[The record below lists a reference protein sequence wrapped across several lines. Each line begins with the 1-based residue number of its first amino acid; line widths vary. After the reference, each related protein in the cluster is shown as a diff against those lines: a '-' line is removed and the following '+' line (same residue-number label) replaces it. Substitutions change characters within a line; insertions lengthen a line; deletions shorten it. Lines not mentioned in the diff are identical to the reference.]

1 MEDIELEVRTMPTDD
16 LSGTVVFTTKLVA
29 TNSGE
34 SNLLKCLRFRSQ
46 IATNKDKR
54 YFSMDFLRK
63 SHIHSFL
70 PGKISHATFRSKSHK
85 ATGGF

>member
-34 SNLLKCLRFRSQ
+34 STLLKCLRFRSQ

-54 YFSMDFLRK
+54 YL
-63 SHIHSFL
+63 L
-70 PGKISHATFRSKSHK
+70 WISYVNLTSIASLLVR
-85 ATGGF
+85 